1 MYVLFSPPL
10 SFPLSLF
17 PLPPRSSFHSF
28 ATEKDVVDGPRL
40 GGDDSS
46 QGRGSSKIK
55 KGRGERGVSFQVSH
69 CAMPSTTRT
78 PDEVLI
84 FNLLYRDAAHP
95 VVYDVKGEEWRCFCC
110 SSCKQTLYARPP
122 SVVRVKQ
129 NHLLDCP
136 LSQSAKMKLEGLSQ
150 KGILQSTVAAAAA
163 SMPLHDQQQVPA
175 CLTPAPPTTQTM
187 NPYSVLCS
195 FYRIF
200 KTSTFF
206 DDLRQL
212 NSANPQ
218 CLSDIDNVCAFLS
231 AWRAN
236 DPEMLAPFPLSKTSP
251 LADFRTDQGESLPS
265 VAVDEFE
272 MARMAK
278 ESLAALQRLNTQ
290 M

>member
-1 MYVLFSPPL
+1 
-10 SFPLSLF
+10 
-17 PLPPRSSFHSF
+17 
-28 ATEKDVVDGPRL
+28 
-40 GGDDSS
+40 
-46 QGRGSSKIK
+46 
-55 KGRGERGVSFQVSH
+55 
-69 CAMPSTTRT
+69 MPSTTRT

-136 LSQSAKMKLEGLSQ
+136 LSRSAKMKLEGLSQ

-163 SMPLHDQQQVPA
+163 ASTPSMPLHDGQQVPA
-175 CLTPAPPTTQTM
+175 CLTPVPPTTPTVPTTQTTQTM

-236 DPEMLAPFPLSKTSP
+236 DPEMLSPFPLSQTSP
-251 LADFRTDQGESLPS
+251 LADFRADQGESLPS

-278 ESLAALQRLNTQ
+278 ESLAALQRMNEQ